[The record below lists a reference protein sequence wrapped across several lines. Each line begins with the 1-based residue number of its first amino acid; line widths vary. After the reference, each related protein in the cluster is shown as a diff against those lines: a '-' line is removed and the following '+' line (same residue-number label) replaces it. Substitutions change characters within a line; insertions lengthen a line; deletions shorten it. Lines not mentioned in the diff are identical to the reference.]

1 MKVWVN
7 GCFDILH
14 RGHFELLNYAK
25 SLGDRLI
32 VGIDSD
38 EKVAQDKG
46 PDRPYNK
53 LDDRVYALESLKA
66 VDKVMVFDS
75 KHHLEWLVQKEQPDI
90 LVVGSDWKG
99 KEIVGGQPPDP
110 ITNPVLEFETSPSLS
125 PESLIASFIA
135 TKLNAAPSPMNRR

>member
-53 LDDRVYALESLKA
+53 LDDRVYALESLKS
-66 VDKVMVFDS
+66 VDLVYVFDS
-75 KHHLEWLVQKEQPDI
+75 KDHLEWLVQKEHPDI

-99 KEIVGGQPPDP
+99 KEIVGGQYAKKIVYFDRVGNYSTTD
-110 ITNPVLEFETSPSLS
+110 IL
-125 PESLIASFIA
+125 
-135 TKLNAAPSPMNRR
+135 K